1 MTLLKDYL
9 NQWAT
14 FEDERLYLLKKL
26 DSSIMKTMLKNNIP
40 LDEVKKSIRDNSSLC
55 KGKSFIAIKK
65 YIDSFEH
72 DIQPSET
79 KPTTRDYND
88 YKQKYMP
95 RIFDFYVQ
103 KETKIMQILQQ
114 KGYKLTDIKDIIVE
128 NTPLLKDIDINL
140 SEKLTYFSKLNINY
154 TKKITDI
161 NKAKE
166 IYMIELN
173 NLKLRHTNF
182 KLNLYY
188 DAKIAFS
195 MYYEKNYDL
204 STIEE

>member
-79 KPTTRDYND
+79 KIGRAH
-88 YKQKYMP
+88 
-95 RIFDFYVQ
+95 V
-103 KETKIMQILQQ
+103 
-114 KGYKLTDIKDIIVE
+114 
-128 NTPLLKDIDINL
+128 
-140 SEKLTYFSKLNINY
+140 
-154 TKKITDI
+154 
-161 NKAKE
+161 
-166 IYMIELN
+166 
-173 NLKLRHTNF
+173 
-182 KLNLYY
+182 
-188 DAKIAFS
+188 
-195 MYYEKNYDL
+195 
-204 STIEE
+204 

>member
-95 RIFDFYVQ
+95 
-103 KETKIMQILQQ
+103 
-114 KGYKLTDIKDIIVE
+114 
-128 NTPLLKDIDINL
+128 
-140 SEKLTYFSKLNINY
+140 
-154 TKKITDI
+154 
-161 NKAKE
+161 
-166 IYMIELN
+166 
-173 NLKLRHTNF
+173 
-182 KLNLYY
+182 
-188 DAKIAFS
+188 
-195 MYYEKNYDL
+195 
-204 STIEE
+204 

>member
-9 NQWAT
+9 NQWTT

-26 DSSIMKTMLKNNIP
+26 DSSIMKAMLKNNIP

-55 KGKSFIAIKK
+55 QGKSFIAIKK

-103 KETKIMQILQQ
+103 KETKIMQILQ
-114 KGYKLTDIKDIIVE
+114 KKV
-128 NTPLLKDIDINL
+128 IN
-140 SEKLTYFSKLNINY
+140 
-154 TKKITDI
+154 
-161 NKAKE
+161 
-166 IYMIELN
+166 
-173 NLKLRHTNF
+173 
-182 KLNLYY
+182 
-188 DAKIAFS
+188 
-195 MYYEKNYDL
+195 
-204 STIEE
+204 